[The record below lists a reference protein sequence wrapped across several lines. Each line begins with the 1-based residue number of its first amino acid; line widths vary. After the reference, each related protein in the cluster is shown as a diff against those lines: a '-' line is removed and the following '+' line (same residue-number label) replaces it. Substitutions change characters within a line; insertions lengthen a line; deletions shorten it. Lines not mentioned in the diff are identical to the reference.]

1 MLASSGWLE
10 MNATTTVSALQQYN
24 ITSYSN
30 NDSYYG
36 APPVFPPYIRT
47 TATVICSL
55 IMGIGVLGNI
65 MVPIVIF
72 KSKDMRNSTNVFLMN
87 LSLADLMVLL
97 VCTPTVLVEVNSPP
111 ETWVLGEEMLLDLIW
126 GLPPTATTIART

>member
-87 LSLADLMVLL
+87 LSLADLMERKCVSTFGFALL
-97 VCTPTVLVEVNSPP
+97 TLTQNLFDSVGPY
-111 ETWVLGEEMLLDLIW
+111 LGASSYCDDHRKDLS
-126 GLPPTATTIART
+126 